1 MAEPDRSG
9 DGRDWVTAAAL
20 AVSIALLICVF
31 IWIVVR
37 LEPVMGD
44 FVPSGQPAATATE
57 GP

>member
-1 MAEPDRSG
+1 MAEPDTSG

-31 IWIVVR
+31 IWIVVQ

-44 FVPSGQPAATATE
+44 FVPSGEPAVTTTE
-57 GP
+57 EP

>member
-1 MAEPDRSG
+1 MAEPDRAG

-20 AVSIALLICVF
+20 AVSIVLLICVF

-44 FVPSGQPAATATE
+44 FVPSGEPAATVTTV
-57 GP
+57 P